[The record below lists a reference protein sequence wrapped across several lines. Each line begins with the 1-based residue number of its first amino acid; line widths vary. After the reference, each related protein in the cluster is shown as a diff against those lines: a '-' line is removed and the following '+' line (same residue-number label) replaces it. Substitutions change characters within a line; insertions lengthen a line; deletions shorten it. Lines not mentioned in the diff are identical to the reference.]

1 MLPLH
6 FFDRYRTAL
15 LALPVLQ
22 PDEHY
27 SRNQLISDAFRIFRA
42 NGLDVFYA
50 PFHYSNPRAK
60 LVGLTPGFTQ
70 MANAFRAAK
79 EAQRAGLSGTEL
91 FAHINRAASFSGP
104 IRQNLVQMLDQI
116 GLHTRLGI
124 RTCSDLF
131 AGAHAMVHFTSA
143 VSAPIFKAEQNYN
156 GSPGLLKV
164 PQLREW
170 VMNNLAFELRELSDA
185 IIISLGAHA
194 GSAIDLLVAEGAVDP
209 RRCLRGFPHP
219 SGANGHRKRLF
230 KLQREGWGNQ
240 IASAAY

>member
-1 MLPLH
+1 MDLANMRRQVCATSWANGSRIALMLPLH

-60 LVGLTPGFTQ
+60 VALVGLTPGFTQ

-91 FAHINRAASFSGP
+91 FAHINRAVA
-104 IRQNLVQMLDQI
+104 IL
-116 GLHTRLGI
+116 
-124 RTCSDLF
+124 
-131 AGAHAMVHFTSA
+131 
-143 VSAPIFKAEQNYN
+143 KALPE
-156 GSPGLLKV
+156 S
-164 PQLREW
+164 
-170 VMNNLAFELRELSDA
+170 
-185 IIISLGAHA
+185 
-194 GSAIDLLVAEGAVDP
+194 
-209 RRCLRGFPHP
+209 
-219 SGANGHRKRLF
+219 
-230 KLQREGWGNQ
+230 
-240 IASAAY
+240 